1 MKNEGRVPRG
11 DFSKHLDRVK
21 DTCPTITRI
30 MINRDVM
37 LNWTSLMYEDECTV
51 VSNEDND
58 TNDNFSI
65 DRIGRPVGNTIVS
78 KHENEL
84 RRVKVHND
92 ISITYVVE
100 KRSFLMVRD

>member
-1 MKNEGRVPRG
+1 MEIHR
-11 DFSKHLDRVK
+11 S
-21 DTCPTITRI
+21 
-30 MINRDVM
+30 
-37 LNWTSLMYEDECTV
+37 SLMYEDECTV

-100 KRSFLMVRD
+100 KRSFPMVRD